1 MQDILRSQPVELAV
15 VRKPLVWPQLAQSAV
30 GAL

>member
-1 MQDILRSQPVELAV
+1 MQGILRSQNGELAV
-15 VRKPLVWPQLAQSAV
+15 VRKPLVWPQVAQSAV